1 MPPLFDGNIS
11 YFSYEKAVFEW
22 CAITTVEEDKRGV
35 LLKHSMS
42 GHALMWREFMED
54 SDLMKKGCFDNLRPG
69 VTEGVKILLSSV
81 KTHMIKDA
89 KSVYLFRLTQFH
101 RLKRAHMDF
110 YDWML
115 KFQLAV
121 KRLKDAWMDLVDLI
135 SFDVFEQVDNIWKQE
150 QRGYVGK
157 QPKMKSMHSF
167 VRMKLRLTLQ
177 SMDAIVCSHG
187 GECVGSYLIGVSNAD
202 VRRRLGR

>member
-1 MPPLFDGNIS
+1 
-11 YFSYEKAVFEW
+11 
-22 CAITTVEEDKRGV
+22 
-35 LLKHSMS
+35 
-42 GHALMWREFMED
+42 
-54 SDLMKKGCFDNLRPG
+54 
-69 VTEGVKILLSSV
+69 
-81 KTHMIKDA
+81 
-89 KSVYLFRLTQFH
+89 
-101 RLKRAHMDF
+101 
-110 YDWML
+110 
-115 KFQLAV
+115 
-121 KRLKDAWMDLVDLI
+121 MDLVDLM

-202 VRRRLGR
+202 LRGQLGR